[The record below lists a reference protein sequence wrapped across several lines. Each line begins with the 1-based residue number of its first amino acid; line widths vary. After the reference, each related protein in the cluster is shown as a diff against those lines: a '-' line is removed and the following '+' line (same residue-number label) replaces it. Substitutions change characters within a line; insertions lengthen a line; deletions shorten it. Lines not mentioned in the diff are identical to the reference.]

1 MTVQGAA
8 SSSVPAIPTSEERTM
23 SMLSHVLSVVAGF
36 LAPLIIMMTK
46 GNESRF
52 VRDQA
57 VESLNFQITLLI
69 GWMISFVLSF
79 VLIGFLLMP
88 ILWIGGL
95 VLAIMGGMKA
105 NQGEWYRYPFALRL
119 VK

>member
-1 MTVQGAA
+1 
-8 SSSVPAIPTSEERTM
+8 
-23 SMLSHVLSVVAGF
+23 
-36 LAPLIIMMTK
+36 
-46 GNESRF
+46 NESRF

-57 VESLNFQITLLI
+57 VESLNFQLTLLI
-69 GWMISFVLSF
+69 GWVISFVLSF

-88 ILWIGGL
+88 LLWIGGL

-105 NQGEWYRYPFALRL
+105 NQGEWYRYPFAIRM

>member
-1 MTVQGAA
+1 
-8 SSSVPAIPTSEERTM
+8 
-23 SMLSHVLSVVAGF
+23 MLAHVLCVVAGF

-57 VESLNFQITLLI
+57 VEALNFQLTLLI
-69 GWMISFVLSF
+69 GWVISFVLAF

-88 ILWIGGL
+88 VLMIGGL

-105 NQGEWYRYPFALRL
+105 NQGEWYRYPFAIRM